1 MFTFSITAF
10 NMRNLKQAEINSTQK
25 RQRDHTIILI
35 AHFHPNRSFPEL
47 TLLHHASVAFLTF
60 TISDRRKKLKTST
73 KYYIKI
79 DLSALG
85 RVAIR
90 FSQSESQSL
99 SRASQFVFFEFQHSS
114 IIIKLF

>member
-60 TISDRRKKLKTST
+60 TISERRKK
-73 KYYIKI
+73 IEDINKI
-79 DLSALG
+79 LYKNRFECARSSCYPLQSI
-85 RVAIR
+85 RVSKSFKGI
-90 FSQSESQSL
+90 SVCIL
-99 SRASQFVFFEFQHSS
+99 
-114 IIIKLF
+114 

>member
-35 AHFHPNRSFPEL
+35 AHFYPNRSFPEL

-60 TISDRRKKLKTST
+60 TISERRKK
-73 KYYIKI
+73 IEDINKI
-79 DLSALG
+79 LYKNRFERARSSCYPLQSI
-85 RVAIR
+85 RVSKSFKGI
-90 FSQSESQSL
+90 SVCIL
-99 SRASQFVFFEFQHSS
+99 
-114 IIIKLF
+114 